1 MSDIK
6 VLIADDH
13 DLIRQGIKKIIE
25 LEDDISVI
33 GEAANGNEL
42 LSMIRDYKP
51 DLVVT
56 DMHMPNY
63 DGVKLIEAIRIEYP
77 SLSIVVVSMEDNELV
92 VSKAIEV
99 GADGYLLKESAGRD
113 IVEAIRL
120 VHEGK
125 GFIDKSL
132 VAMLMFNMKHKNV
145 VQVSVFDELTKREIE
160 IYTCMIK
167 GMSNK
172 EIGEVLY
179 LAEKTVKNYS
189 TKIFRKLEVKDRVH
203 AILLSVDKEF
213 QKYYEKK

>member
-1 MSDIK
+1 MTNIK

-25 LEDDISVI
+25 MESDISVI
-33 GEAANGNEL
+33 GEAANGPEL
-42 LSMIRDYKP
+42 LSMIKDYKP

-63 DGVKLIEAIRIEYP
+63 DGVKLIEAIKAAYP
-77 SLSIVVVSMEDNELV
+77 NLRVVVVSMENNELV

-113 IVEAIRL
+113 IVEAIKL
-120 VHEGK
+120 VYEGK

-132 VAMLMFNMKHKNV
+132 VSMLMFSMKKQNV
-145 VQVSVFDELTKREIE
+145 VEVSVFDQLTPRELE
-160 IYTCMIK
+160 IYAYMAK
-167 GMSNK
+167 GHSNK
-172 EIGEVLY
+172 EIGENLY

-203 AILLSVDKEF
+203 AILLSVDKDF
-213 QKYYEKK
+213 KGYYSQR